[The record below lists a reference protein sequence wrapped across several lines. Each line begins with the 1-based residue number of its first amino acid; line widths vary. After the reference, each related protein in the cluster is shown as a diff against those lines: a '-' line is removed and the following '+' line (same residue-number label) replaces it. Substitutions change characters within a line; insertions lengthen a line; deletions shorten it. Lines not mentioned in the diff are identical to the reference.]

1 VDANGNVH
9 PPQQPVTS
17 QSNVSGKSLF
27 GDQGQAP
34 LTGWWWWIL
43 DQTAMPEGI
52 AIIADGSDVGG
63 TQAPTHHTLYPT
75 RVMPWKELNQ
85 KYLSL
90 GWLKG
95 GKK

>member
-1 VDANGNVH
+1 
-9 PPQQPVTS
+9 
-17 QSNVSGKSLF
+17 
-27 GDQGQAP
+27 
-34 LTGWWWWIL
+34 
-43 DQTAMPEGI
+43 MPEGI